1 MSDLGIKNNKN
12 NGCKGQLFV
21 AVVFF
26 IIVYLGA
33 PVDKIIS

>member
-21 AVVFF
+21 AVVLFYYRVF
-26 IIVYLGA
+26 RCTCG
-33 PVDKIIS
+33 